1 MMKLGNGYVSDKN
14 RPRKIIE
21 LDNGRP
27 VQAYRGSIGVPQNYG
42 PGSIQSPGSNTIEM
56 KTQINN
62 LNFPLNVN
70 QMASSNMY
78 AKKQVKQKR
87 SLQGKPI
94 EISTQHHINPYN
106 QSQHRNQSV
115 KSRGVQRGPSNTG
128 SEQNILNNVMGTQ
141 SAQRQE

>member
-27 VQAYRGSIGVPQNYG
+27 VQAYRGSMGVPQNYPAG
-42 PGSIQSPGSNTIEM
+42 TLQSPGNNTIEM

-87 SLQGKPI
+87 SL
-94 EISTQHHINPYN
+94 
-106 QSQHRNQSV
+106 
-115 KSRGVQRGPSNTG
+115 
-128 SEQNILNNVMGTQ
+128 
-141 SAQRQE
+141 